1 VWWQLLLEVGT
12 FLLLVV
18 WVGVIVWAYLTFGD
32 MIKEICNRHKGG
44 Y

>member
-1 VWWQLLLEVGT
+1 MLVLKYCSLV
-12 FLLLVV
+12 LLVV